1 MGAVAVTGTNVCRFR
16 AEFHRAIY
24 GLSTCRNREVPRPRF
39 PGERRIVETIRR
51 AFAEEGALVT
61 AVSVP
66 VTGEPYVAR
75 RGEGV
80 TCDALWD
87 AV

>member
-1 MGAVAVTGTNVCRFR
+1 M
-16 AEFHRAIY
+16 
-24 GLSTCRNREVPRPRF
+24 PRPRF
-39 PGERRIVETIRR
+39 PGERRVVETIRR

>member
-39 PGERRIVETIRR
+39 PGERRVVETIRR

-75 RGEGV
+75 RGRV
-80 TCDALWD
+80 
-87 AV
+87 